1 MLNGNV
7 SRGDRSSMSKIIKK
21 KLKIEGMHCASC
33 AMNIDGDLEDYVKG
47 VKSAKTNYAR
57 EECEV
62 EFEEKLVKIEEIIT
76 QIEKTGYQA
85 ELKAEM

>member
-1 MLNGNV
+1 MANNKIKF
-7 SRGDRSSMSKIIKK
+7 KII
-21 KLKIEGMHCASC
+21 GMHCTSC

-62 EFEEKLVKIEEIIT
+62 EFEEEVIGVEQIIT
-76 QIEKTGYQA
+76 QVKKTGYQA